1 MTGRQQAV
9 WIDHALSDFLQC
21 EVGVP
26 QGSNL
31 GPLLF
36 LIFYNDLPHLLNCD
50 IDAYAD
56 DSTMTVT
63 SASTEEIGFKMTENC
78 ELVSKWMMENRLK
91 LNADK
96 THLLTV
102 GTSKRLQSIEAKVN
116 VVMDGFT
123 LEESSDKVE
132 TLLGCQ
138 IEPGLKWHKQIDAL
152 LVKLR
157 NRLTALAHLRNIL
170 PLHIRK
176 TITEGMFMSVMSY
189 CLTVFGGL

>member
-36 LIFYNDLPHLLNCD
+36 LIFYNDLPHFLNCD

-78 ELVSKWMMENRLK
+78 ELVSKWTMGNK
-91 LNADK
+91 LDDYIFPK
-96 THLLTV
+96 SVL
-102 GTSKRLQSIEAKVN
+102 GAK
-116 VVMDGFT
+116 
-123 LEESSDKVE
+123 
-132 TLLGCQ
+132 
-138 IEPGLKWHKQIDAL
+138 AL
-152 LVKLR
+152 
-157 NRLTALAHLRNIL
+157 
-170 PLHIRK
+170 
-176 TITEGMFMSVMSY
+176 
-189 CLTVFGGL
+189 